1 VLTLSPDTEKG
12 NPIQLPP
19 ATLSP
24 DDARSKTTLTRSDA
38 QHRDAGAP
46 VITRPLYHGADT
58 TVQDIEPLAGMRAA
72 REIELGARHTARGYI
87 RTARETGHDWHDI
100 GAALGLTP
108 DADADQAGQTVG
120 EAAYT
125 YAAGR
130 PDTETATRY
139 GRSFAWTCPSCDR
152 VISDHG
158 LYNGPA
164 EDERGHTDRCL
175 RLAATVAR
183 SEAEWEAGQ

>member
-1 VLTLSPDTEKG
+1 VKEILTMPRPDQ
-12 NPIQLPP
+12 NPADRDTAIS
-19 ATLSP
+19 A
-24 DDARSKTTLTRSDA
+24 ARTAARRAAINLA
-38 QHRDAGAP
+38 RDAGAP
-46 VITRPLYHGADT
+46 VITRPLYPGADT
-58 TVQDIEPLAGMRAA
+58 TVRDIEPLAGMRAA

-87 RTARETGHDWHDI
+87 RTAREAGQSWHEI
-100 GAALGLTP
+100 GVALGLAP

-130 PDTETATRY
+130 PDTETALRY

-152 VISDHG
+152 AISDHG
-158 LYNGPA
+158 LFNGPA
-164 EDERGHTDRCL
+164 DDERGHTDRCP
-175 RLAATVAR
+175 RLAATMAR